1 MEKSVLLS
9 EEKIVNRIYFVRGK
23 RVMLDRDLAEMYGV
37 LTKVLNQ
44 AVKRNQRR
52 FPDDF
57 MFQLT
62 QEELENLISQFVISS
77 SNGETLHLKSQIVTS
92 SAKSISPELMLQTGI
107 SSLRKEAWGGTRKLP
122 YVFTEQGVAM
132 LSSVLKSDTAI
143 DVNIQIIRVFTRM
156 RELFISQKD
165 VVLKIEKLE
174 KAVLEQDSKIGEHD
188 EAIREVFIVLK
199 QLMRTDEE
207 QAQPKPV
214 KKVGYKRKDEAG

>member
-1 MEKSVLLS
+1 MEKSILVS

-44 AVKRNQRR
+44 AVKRNLRR

-57 MFQLT
+57 MFQVT
-62 QEELENLISQFVISS
+62 QEELDNLISQFVISS
-77 SNGETLHLKSQIVTS
+77 STGDVSNLKSQFVTS
-92 SAKSISPELMLQTGI
+92 SLKSISPELIVQTGI

-122 YVFTEQGVAM
+122 YMFTEQGVAM

-165 VVLKIEKLE
+165 VVLKIETWKKLC
-174 KAVLEQDSKIGEHD
+174 LSKTQKSGN
-188 EAIREVFIVLK
+188 
-199 QLMRTDEE
+199 MM
-207 QAQPKPV
+207 
-214 KKVGYKRKDEAG
+214 KRSGKCSLF